1 MSPLLS
7 IVIPVYRNEGSL
19 RELVSQL
26 GQVGDRIRT
35 GTGDPLEVVFVV
47 DGSPDRSH
55 AVLQEIL
62 PEQGFQS
69 QLLLHSRNF
78 GAFEAIRT
86 GLAAARGR
94 YFCVL
99 AADLQEPT
107 ELSLRFL
114 EVLAGNEIDVV
125 VGCRETRQDP
135 FLSRLFSAVFWKLY
149 KKLVIRE
156 LPEKGVDVFGCN
168 RVFRDH
174 LVSLSETHS
183 SLIGL
188 IYWLGFRRSEVSYHR
203 KERMV
208 GKSAWT
214 FRRKLKYLSD
224 SIFSFTDL
232 PIHLLTLIGCLG
244 VSLST
249 VFGLVVFLCRLFG
262 WVTVPGYAATVI
274 TVVFFGGINSLGLAV
289 IGSYTWRAFENTKRR
304 PLAVVMS
311 RAEFG
316 AGAGAG
322 GEEG

>member
-1 MSPLLS
+1 MNPLLS
-7 IVIPVYRNEGSL
+7 IIIPVYRNEGSL

-26 GQVGDRIRT
+26 GRVGARLGSESGGR
-35 GTGDPLEVVFVV
+35 LEVVFVV

-55 AVLQEIL
+55 ALLREIL
-62 PEQGFQS
+62 PKEAFLS

-86 GLAAARGR
+86 GLTAARGR
-94 YFCVL
+94 FFCVL

-107 ELSLRFL
+107 ELSLQFL
-114 EVLAGNEIDVV
+114 EVLKGDEFDVV

-135 FLSRLFSAVFWKLY
+135 FMTRLFSAVFWKLY
-149 KKLVIRE
+149 KKLVIRD

-174 LVSLSETHS
+174 LVALSETHT

-188 IYWLGFRRSEVSYHR
+188 IFWLGFRRSEVLYHR
-203 KERMV
+203 RERMV

-214 FRRKLKYLSD
+214 FWRKLRYLSD
-224 SIFSFTDL
+224 SLFSFTDL
-232 PIHLLTLIGCLG
+232 PIYLLTVIGALG
-244 VSLST
+244 VTLSVT
-249 VFGLVVFLCRLFG
+249 FGVVVFFCRLFG

-274 TVVFFGGINSLGLAV
+274 TVMFFGGLNSLGLAV

-311 RAEFG
+311 RTDFG
-316 AGAGAG
+316 DGC
-322 GEEG
+322 